1 MTGGRVMLVGIGAPN
16 IMLPVAAAAT
26 REVDIQGCFRY
37 ANTYPTA
44 IQLLSTGKLENIER
58 LITHRFPLEDTKRAF
73 DLLAKGKDEEGKM
86 VLKVMIGD
94 S

>member
-1 MTGGRVMLVGIGAPN
+1 MLVGMGAPN
-16 IMLPVAAAAT
+16 IMLPLSAAAT

-44 IQLLSTGKLENIER
+44 LALLSSGKLSNIEK
-58 LITHRFPLEDTKRAF
+58 LITHRFPLEASARAF
-73 DLLAKGKDEEGKM
+73 ELLSRGKDEDGNM